1 MEVFDLPYVTRPKQ
15 RSARIGAL
23 LGALALALAGAPAA
37 QAACPTAPVSKA
49 FSAFGDTADY
59 SLVSNG
65 AFEAGTTGWT
75 LSNASTATGNESWK
89 VRSSAD
95 SKSLAIK
102 ANGTAV
108 SPTFC
113 VGIEH
118 PTFRFFARR
127 TSGTW
132 GVLNVK
138 LRWKLASGTTNETVV
153 TALSSGDTAWH
164 ASSRVALATVLPM
177 WNSSQNASVQIVF
190 DPEDFGGNWAI
201 DDVYI
206 DPYTRG

>member
-1 MEVFDLPYVTRPKQ
+1 MEVLDLPYVTRPKH

-23 LGALALALAGAPAA
+23 LGALALALVGAPAA
-37 QAACPTAPVSKA
+37 QAACPTAPVTKA
-49 FSAFGDTADY
+49 FSAFGDTSDY
-59 SLVSNG
+59 SLVPNG
-65 AFEAGTTGWT
+65 AFESGTTGWT
-75 LSNASTATGNESWK
+75 LSRASVAAGNESWK
-89 VRSSAD
+89 VRSSSD
-95 SKSLAIK
+95 SRSLAVK
-102 ANGTAV
+102 ATGTVV
-108 SPTFC
+108 SPAFC
-113 VGIEH
+113 VGVEH

-138 LRWKLASGTTNETVV
+138 LRWKLGNGTTNETVV
-153 TALSSGDTAWH
+153 GAVSAGDTAWH
-164 ASSRVALATVLPM
+164 VSSRVALATVLPM

-190 DPEDFGGNWAI
+190 DPEDFGGDWAI